1 MAKKKKRKSYARQVG
16 GLAVGVMGAAVGAH
30 ALGAV
35 GGTSAVH
42 GQQALAG
49 VTKLAPAAGKVIGVS
64 VPVKV
69 MHEAFPKKKIK
80 KILY

>member
-1 MAKKKKRKSYARQVG
+1 MARKKKKSYARQVG
-16 GLAVGVMGAAVGAH
+16 GLAAGALSAAVGAH

-42 GQQALAG
+42 GQRALAG
-49 VTKLAPAAGKVIGVS
+49 VTKFAPIAGKVIGVS
-64 VPVKV
+64 VPVKI

-80 KILY
+80 NILR